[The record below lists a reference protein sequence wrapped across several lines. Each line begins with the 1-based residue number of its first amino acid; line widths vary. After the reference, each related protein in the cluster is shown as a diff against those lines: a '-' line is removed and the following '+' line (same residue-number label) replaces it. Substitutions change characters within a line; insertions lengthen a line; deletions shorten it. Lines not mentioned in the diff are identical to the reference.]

1 MVERD
6 QGLAFRYEL
15 SPCDLADDAPVDST
29 TSVKY
34 ERVRQ
39 SRSMQVLRRGGS
51 CSAMFC
57 ERAAEL
63 ALGRGGGLTTKCDYS
78 MLSTGPLE
86 VQISQDIGSAYRTC
100 HSTVVVV
107 CEAPLGTARRR
118 ARQRSC
124 LREGENI
131 CAPGHGRLI
140 LPQSIVYCR
149 RIAIG

>member
-1 MVERD
+1 VVERD

-34 ERVRQ
+34 ERVRK

-78 MLSTGPLE
+78 MLCTGPLE
-86 VQISQDIGSAYRTC
+86 VQISQDTRSAYRTC
-100 HSTVVVV
+100 HSTLVVV
-107 CEAPLGTARRR
+107 CEAPLGARWGPPVAARGSGR
-118 ARQRSC
+118 ASGTER
-124 LREGENI
+124 
-131 CAPGHGRLI
+131 I
-140 LPQSIVYCR
+140 LCSWAWEAYTTTIHCIP
-149 RIAIG
+149 